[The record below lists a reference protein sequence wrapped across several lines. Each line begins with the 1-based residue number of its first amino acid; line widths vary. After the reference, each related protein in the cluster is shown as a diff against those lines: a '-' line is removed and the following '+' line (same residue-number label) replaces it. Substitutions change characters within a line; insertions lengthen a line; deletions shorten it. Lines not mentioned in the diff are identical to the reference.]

1 MLLVVPKGSTLEKGE
16 KEGLIA
22 LVVIRPVFIL
32 SMHPSDQHLALHC
45 ALLRVYVLLGHEE
58 QHLLRQHHAACGA
71 AWPAAQ
77 PTDGKNKNKL
87 FCCAPPRA
95 AAVLSTGYLPT
106 PAEGRPA
113 QYFSLQARC
122 SAGFLASV
130 LCSSSAHRWVH
141 QTLFSARARA
151 RRARSPHRIEG
162 DLGLLRA
169 EGER

>member
-1 MLLVVPKGSTLEKGE
+1 MTAAARGGAPQNCFWNSGGKICSPLGYSRKMLLVVPKGSTLEKGE

-77 PTDGKNKNKL
+77 PRNGKK
-87 FCCAPPRA
+87 
-95 AAVLSTGYLPT
+95 
-106 PAEGRPA
+106 
-113 QYFSLQARC
+113 
-122 SAGFLASV
+122 
-130 LCSSSAHRWVH
+130 
-141 QTLFSARARA
+141 
-151 RRARSPHRIEG
+151 
-162 DLGLLRA
+162 
-169 EGER
+169 

>member
-1 MLLVVPKGSTLEKGE
+1 MFAYTFSLRLAGTIPSELVEFWGQNLLGRLDSSKMLLVVPKDTTLEKGE

-77 PTDGKNKNKL
+77 PRNGKK
-87 FCCAPPRA
+87 
-95 AAVLSTGYLPT
+95 
-106 PAEGRPA
+106 
-113 QYFSLQARC
+113 
-122 SAGFLASV
+122 
-130 LCSSSAHRWVH
+130 
-141 QTLFSARARA
+141 
-151 RRARSPHRIEG
+151 
-162 DLGLLRA
+162 
-169 EGER
+169 

>member
-1 MLLVVPKGSTLEKGE
+1 MARGRIASGILGAKSARRLDSSKMLLVVPKDTTLEKGE

-77 PTDGKNKNKL
+77 PRNGKK
-87 FCCAPPRA
+87 
-95 AAVLSTGYLPT
+95 
-106 PAEGRPA
+106 
-113 QYFSLQARC
+113 
-122 SAGFLASV
+122 
-130 LCSSSAHRWVH
+130 
-141 QTLFSARARA
+141 
-151 RRARSPHRIEG
+151 
-162 DLGLLRA
+162 
-169 EGER
+169 